1 MHKSHV
7 EPMEKGRAAPQ
18 LRKGRSTAGL
28 KRTKSAATDHPA
40 QREELRGAAN
50 AADNGRQDRLSMI
63 SDAAYFLAAKR
74 DFSPGHELD
83 DWLAAEREID
93 SALAAASGVTSCG

>member
-1 MHKSHV
+1 
-7 EPMEKGRAAPQ
+7 
-18 LRKGRSTAGL
+18 
-28 KRTKSAATDHPA
+28 
-40 QREELRGAAN
+40 
-50 AADNGRQDRLSMI
+50 MI